1 MRITGYG
8 AGFGQESG
16 NRDRAAAFR
25 AKHSIGQRVKGRIV
39 RRDPSGLYWVQV
51 GGEELLA
58 RLEVQTNPGDQLLFI
73 VRALTPEIQLQAL
86 TGGISA
92 GDLPGLVQRFRA
104 AREVFEVQDAQL
116 LAALRALPPQPGLRH
131 EAFLEALAAQPE
143 AAQRL
148 AKIDELLAQINA
160 SLGAELNAV
169 ALYQPWSLPR
179 TRRLELLRLARAGGG
194 VETAMS
200 AVEASAGS
208 FEARLSEQTDGVR
221 LVLAADK
228 PEACGALQVELAALA
243 RAQTG
248 QEPTMLGPT
257 RLRPNNMGGVLG
269 ELFGSVPTWTSGGLN
284 TRV

>member
-39 RRDPSGLYWVQV
+39 RREPSGLYWVQV

-58 RLEVQTNPGDQLLFI
+58 RLEVQANPGDQLLFI

-86 TGGISA
+86 TGGINA

-116 LAALRALPPQPGLRH
+116 LTALRALPPQPGLRY
-131 EAFLEALAAQPE
+131 EAFLKALSAQPE

-169 ALYQPWSLPR
+169 ALYQPWNLR
-179 TRRLELLRLARAGGG
+179 CTRRLELLRLARTGGG

-200 AVEASAGS
+200 AVEVSAGS

-248 QEPTMLGPT
+248 LEPTMLGPT